1 MSGKLIDLRRR
12 IKSINDT
19 QKTTRAMKTV
29 SAVKLRKA
37 TAELKNS
44 RPYLTKVVHLLSQL
58 KKKVALETFPFCQER
73 SGGTCAVVAV
83 SSDKGLCGAFNSHLI
98 KRAEEHCQSL
108 KEQGEDVLLVTVGN
122 KVFQHFQKR
131 EEYPIKETEQKMMAR
146 LQYADALKLSE
157 YLQDIYLN
165 GEIKTVEFVYTA
177 FVSTASQ
184 SLSIKTLF
192 PLKLEFE
199 QSEEEDEA
207 DKEYIFEPAPEE
219 IFRTY
224 LSRYIHSLVY
234 RTLLESS
241 ASEHAARMIAM
252 DMATNNAGD
261 MIQSLTL
268 TMNKLRQASI
278 TKELLEIIT
287 ATEAMKG

>member
-44 RPYLTKVVHLLSQL
+44 RPYLTKVEHLLSQL
-58 KKKVALETFPFCQER
+58 KKEVAVENFPFCQER
-73 SGGTCAVVAV
+73 SGGTYVVVAV

-98 KRAEEHCQSL
+98 KRADEHCRSL
-108 KEQGEDVLLVTVGN
+108 KEQGEEVCLVTVGN
-122 KVFQHFQKR
+122 KVSQYFQKS
-131 EEYPIKETEQKMMAR
+131 EEFPIKRAEQKTMAK
-146 LQYADALKLSE
+146 LQYADAIKLSE
-157 YLQDIYLN
+157 YLQDIFLSE
-165 GEIKTVEFVYTA
+165 EIKTVELVYTA
-177 FVSTASQ
+177 FISTASQ
-184 SLSIKTLF
+184 NLSIKTLF
-192 PLKLEFE
+192 PLKLELE
-199 QSEEEDEA
+199 QPGKEAEA
-207 DKEYIFEPAPEE
+207 DREYIFEPAPEE

-252 DMATNNAGD
+252 DLATRNAGE
-261 MIQSLTL
+261 MIRSLTL

-287 ATEAMKG
+287 ATEALKG